1 VLRGGYRGY
10 LRRFHKKLLNCPFV
24 AGLFL
29 FWSSFMDRKPSDL
42 AGRMSVHRESTTG
55 LKFKLPLE
63 LARAKVRG
71 FLNETPLGG
80 YTTIVEHWCQL
91 PDGQIEFTVRRL
103 RTAD

>member
-1 VLRGGYRGY
+1 
-10 LRRFHKKLLNCPFV
+10 
-24 AGLFL
+24 
-29 FWSSFMDRKPSDL
+29 MDRKPSEL
-42 AGRMSVHRESTTG
+42 AERMSAHRESATG

-80 YTTIVEHWCQL
+80 YSTIVEHWCQL

>member
-1 VLRGGYRGY
+1 
-10 LRRFHKKLLNCPFV
+10 
-24 AGLFL
+24 
-29 FWSSFMDRKPSDL
+29 MDRKPSDFKPSDFKPGDL
-42 AGRMSVHRESTTG
+42 AERMSAQRESATD

-63 LARAKVRG
+63 LARAKARG

-80 YTTIVEHWCQL
+80 YSTIVERWCQL

>member
-1 VLRGGYRGY
+1 
-10 LRRFHKKLLNCPFV
+10 
-24 AGLFL
+24 
-29 FWSSFMDRKPSDL
+29 MDRKPSDFTPNDFKPSDFKPSDL
-42 AGRMSVHRESTTG
+42 AERMSAHRESTTG

-71 FLNETPLGG
+71 LLNETPLGG
-80 YTTIVEHWCQL
+80 YSTIVEHWCQL

>member
-1 VLRGGYRGY
+1 
-10 LRRFHKKLLNCPFV
+10 
-24 AGLFL
+24 
-29 FWSSFMDRKPSDL
+29 MDRKPGEL
-42 AGRMSVHRESTTG
+42 AERISAHRESATG

-63 LARAKVRG
+63 LARAKARS

-80 YTTIVEHWCQL
+80 YSTIVEHWCQL

>member
-1 VLRGGYRGY
+1 
-10 LRRFHKKLLNCPFV
+10 
-24 AGLFL
+24 
-29 FWSSFMDRKPSDL
+29 MDRKPSDFKPSDL
-42 AGRMSVHRESTTG
+42 AERMSAHRESATG

-63 LARAKVRG
+63 LARAKARS

-80 YTTIVEHWCQL
+80 YSTIVEHWCQL

>member
-1 VLRGGYRGY
+1 
-10 LRRFHKKLLNCPFV
+10 
-24 AGLFL
+24 
-29 FWSSFMDRKPSDL
+29 MDRKPGDL
-42 AGRMSVHRESTTG
+42 AERMSAQREFTTG

-63 LARAKVRG
+63 LARAKARS

-80 YTTIVEHWCQL
+80 YSTIVEHWCQL